1 MRKVKTQFE
10 MERIWMDETE
20 LFYQVR
26 LQLHASVCS
35 SNQDVYIQDET
46 LQELIDSIDGFNN
59 IWGKNP
65 VTWELL
71 NPDADDQKI
80 SLTFTLIDRTGTIQ
94 VDVFIHDEWPHDSFD
109 HFHATF
115 KFRTTMGQL
124 DDLSAQLK
132 RFIRRETDHVA
143 SLRPE

>member
-1 MRKVKTQFE
+1 
-10 MERIWMDETE
+10 MDETE

-71 NPDADDQKI
+71 DPDADDQKI
-80 SLTFTLIDRTGTIQ
+80 SLTFSLIDRTGTIQ

-124 DDLSAQLK
+124 DDLSAQLQ
-132 RFIRRETDHVA
+132 RFIRRETDYVA
-143 SLRPE
+143 SLLLE

>member
-71 NPDADDQKI
+71 DPDADDQKI

-94 VDVFIHDEWPHDSFD
+94 VDVFIHDEWQHDSFD

-143 SLRPE
+143 SLQPE

>member
-1 MRKVKTQFE
+1 

-71 NPDADDQKI
+71 DPDADDQKI
-80 SLTFTLIDRTGTIQ
+80 SLTFALIDRTGTIQ
-94 VDVFIHDEWPHDSFD
+94 VDVFIHDE
-109 HFHATF
+109 
-115 KFRTTMGQL
+115 
-124 DDLSAQLK
+124 
-132 RFIRRETDHVA
+132 
-143 SLRPE
+143 

>member
-1 MRKVKTQFE
+1 MKTQFE

-35 SNQDVYIQDET
+35 SNQAVYMQDDT
-46 LQELIDSIDGFNN
+46 LQELVDAISRFNAM
-59 IWGKNP
+59 WGKETIVWQP
-65 VTWELL
+65 IGE
-71 NPDADDQKI
+71 DSDDVSIK
-80 SLTFTLIDRTGTIQ
+80 LTFTLIDRTGTIQ
-94 VDVFIHDEWPHDSFD
+94 VDVFMHDEWQHDPFN
-109 HFHATF
+109 HFHAAF

-124 DDLSAQLK
+124 DDLSAQLT

-143 SLRPE
+143 SLRQE

>member
-1 MRKVKTQFE
+1 
-10 MERIWMDETE
+10 MDETE

-35 SNQDVYIQDET
+35 SNQDLYIQDET
-46 LQELIDSIDGFNN
+46 LQELIDSIAEFNN

-65 VTWELL
+65 VIWELL
-71 NPDADDQKI
+71 DPNADDQKI

-94 VDVFIHDEWPHDSFD
+94 VDVFIHDEWQHDSFD

-124 DDLSAQLK
+124 DDLSAQLQ

>member
-1 MRKVKTQFE
+1 MVRQFE

-35 SNQDVYIQDET
+35 SSQDVYMQDEM
-46 LQELIDSIDGFNN
+46 LQELVDAVSRFNDA
-59 IWGKNP
+59 WGKVSVVWQP
-65 VTWELL
+65 MGEDSEDLRI
-71 NPDADDQKI
+71 K
-80 SLTFTLIDRTGTIQ
+80 LTFTLIDRTGTIQ
-94 VDVFIHDEWPHDSFD
+94 IDVHIHDEWQHDPFD
-109 HFHATF
+109 HFHADF

-124 DDLSAQLK
+124 DDLSNQLK
-132 RFIRRETDHVA
+132 RFIRREIDHIE

>member
-1 MRKVKTQFE
+1 
-10 MERIWMDETE
+10 MDETE

-71 NPDADDQKI
+71 DPDADDQKI
-80 SLTFTLIDRTGTIQ
+80 SLTFSLIDRTGTIQ
-94 VDVFIHDEWPHDSFD
+94 VDVFIHDEWPHDLFD

-115 KFRTTMGQL
+115 KFRTTMVQL
-124 DDLSAQLK
+124 DDLSTQVK
-132 RFIRRETDHVA
+132 RFIRRETDHVS

>member
-1 MRKVKTQFE
+1 MKTQFE

-35 SNQDVYIQDET
+35 SNQDVYMQDET

-71 NPDADDQKI
+71 DPDADDQKI
-80 SLTFTLIDRTGTIQ
+80 SLTFALIDRTGTIQ
-94 VDVFIHDEWPHDSFD
+94 VDVFIHDEWAHDSFD

-132 RFIRRETDHVA
+132 RFICRETDHVA

>member
-1 MRKVKTQFE
+1 
-10 MERIWMDETE
+10 MDETE

-71 NPDADDQKI
+71 DPDADDQKI
-80 SLTFTLIDRTGTIQ
+80 SLTFSLIDRTGTIQ

-115 KFRTTMGQL
+115 KFRTTMVQL
-124 DDLSAQLK
+124 DDLSTQVK
-132 RFIRRETDHVA
+132 RFIRRETDHVS

>member
-1 MRKVKTQFE
+1 

-71 NPDADDQKI
+71 DPDADDQKI
-80 SLTFTLIDRTGTIQ
+80 SLTFSLIDRTGTIQ

-115 KFRTTMGQL
+115 KFRTTMVQL
-124 DDLSAQLK
+124 DDLSTQVK
-132 RFIRRETDHVA
+132 RFIRRETDHVS

>member
-1 MRKVKTQFE
+1 MKTQFE

-46 LQELIDSIDGFNN
+46 LQELIDSIDGFNK

-71 NPDADDQKI
+71 DPDADDQKI

-132 RFIRRETDHVA
+132 RFIRRETDYVA

>member
-1 MRKVKTQFE
+1 

-59 IWGKNP
+59 IWGKSP

-71 NPDADDQKI
+71 DPDADDQKI

-94 VDVFIHDEWPHDSFD
+94 VDVFIHDEWKHDSFD

-124 DDLSAQLK
+124 DDLNAQLK
-132 RFIRRETDHVA
+132 RFIRRKTDYVA

>member
-1 MRKVKTQFE
+1 
-10 MERIWMDETE
+10 MDETE

-35 SNQDVYIQDET
+35 SNQDLYIQDET
-46 LQELIDSIDGFNN
+46 LQELIDSIAEFNN

-65 VTWELL
+65 VIWELL
-71 NPDADDQKI
+71 DPNADDQKI

-94 VDVFIHDEWPHDSFD
+94 VDVFIHDEWQYDSFD

-124 DDLSAQLK
+124 DDLSAQLQ

>member
-1 MRKVKTQFE
+1 
-10 MERIWMDETE
+10 MDETE

-35 SNQDVYIQDET
+35 SNQDLYIQDET
-46 LQELIDSIDGFNN
+46 LQELIDSIAEFNN

-65 VTWELL
+65 VIWELL
-71 NPDADDQKI
+71 DPNEDDQKI

-94 VDVFIHDEWPHDSFD
+94 VDVFIHDEWQHDSFD

-124 DDLSAQLK
+124 DDLSAQLQ

>member
-1 MRKVKTQFE
+1 MQKVKTQFE

-20 LFYQVR
+20 LFYQIR

-35 SNQDVYIQDET
+35 SNQDVYMEDET
-46 LQELIDSIDGFNN
+46 LQELIDSIVGFNN
-59 IWGKNP
+59 TWGKRP
-65 VTWELL
+65 MTWQLL
-71 NPDADDQKI
+71 DPDANDHKI
-80 SLTFTLIDRTGTIQ
+80 NLTFTPIDRTGTIQ
-94 VDVFIHDEWPHDSFD
+94 VDVFIHDEWQHDPFD
-109 HFHATF
+109 HFHAVF

-124 DDLSAQLK
+124 DDLSTQLK

>member
-1 MRKVKTQFE
+1 MKTQFE

-20 LFYQVR
+20 LFYQVK

-71 NPDADDQKI
+71 DPDADDQKI

-132 RFIRRETDHVA
+132 RFIRRETDYVA